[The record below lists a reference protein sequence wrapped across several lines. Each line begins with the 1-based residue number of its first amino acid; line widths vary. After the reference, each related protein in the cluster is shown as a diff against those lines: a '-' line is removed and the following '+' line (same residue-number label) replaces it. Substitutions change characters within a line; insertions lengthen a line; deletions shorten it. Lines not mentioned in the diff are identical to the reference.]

1 MTEPVKLCMD
11 CRYNVE
17 NGRWCKMYEL
27 RKREAREQC
36 EGTYWERDPSIPP
49 QFIGH
54 GSSA

>member
-27 RKREAREQC
+27 RKSEARVQC
-36 EGTYWERDPSIPP
+36 EGTYWERDPRSYA
-49 QFIGH
+49 H
-54 GSSA
+54 ATST